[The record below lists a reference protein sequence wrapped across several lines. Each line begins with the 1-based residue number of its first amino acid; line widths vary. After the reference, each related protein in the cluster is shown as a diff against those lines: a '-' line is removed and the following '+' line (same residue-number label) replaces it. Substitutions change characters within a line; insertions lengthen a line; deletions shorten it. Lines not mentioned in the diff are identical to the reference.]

1 MAYYTRVLSKL
12 EDIPALDELQDLLD
26 AQHPQ
31 CQLSVE
37 EGDEQE
43 WETLLLSGE
52 DGLEIALIERLP
64 VFDGS
69 AGQDVVADFMED
81 TEDCLPVS
89 GVNWLHDYLGEV
101 KVVYS
106 FQHLQGADFD
116 EGSAALH
123 GVRSALWERG
133 SAIIQADHEGFTN
146 EEGFHIVW
154 QFSDS
159 VSGAWNMAV
168 LQDETWAHFL
178 MDLGDP
184 DHREA
189 FQRGEVPPDVSF
201 VHVAAK
207 P

>member
-146 EEGFHIVW
+146 EEGFHILW

-159 VSGAWNMAV
+159 VSGAWNMGV
-168 LQDETWAHFL
+168 LQDGTWYQFK

-189 FQRGEVPPDVSF
+189 FQRGEVPSDVSF

>member
-12 EDIPALDELQDLLD
+12 EEIPALDELQDLLD
-26 AQHPQ
+26 AQHPH

-69 AGQDVVADFMED
+69 AGQDVIADFIED

-89 GVNWLHDYLGEV
+89 GVNWLHDYFNEV
-101 KVVYS
+101 KVVYA

-116 EGSAALH
+116 EGSAACMVCARPC
-123 GVRSALWERG
+123 G
-133 SAIIQADHEGFTN
+133 
-146 EEGFHIVW
+146 
-154 QFSDS
+154 
-159 VSGAWNMAV
+159 SGAAPSFKPTTKASPTRKAFILSGSFPTPFQV
-168 LQDETWAHFL
+168 RGTWRSCR
-178 MDLGDP
+178 M
-184 DHREA
+184 
-189 FQRGEVPPDVSF
+189 
-201 VHVAAK
+201 K
-207 P
+207 PGLTS